1 MKKLNLDVIRID
13 GDTQPREELDQEMV
27 AEYAE
32 LMRDGVQFPPV
43 VTFFDGSNYWLVDGF
58 HRYFAHLKL
67 GKAGINADV
76 VAGTLRDAKLFSYK
90 ANKTHGLR
98 PTMEDK
104 RKGVLDML
112 GDAEWGKWSDRE
124 IARHCGVSHPY
135 VGKLRASLATP
146 KEEKR
151 KFTDGEGVTRER
163 KVKPKEVETLPEPQ
177 HDEKDEMV
185 DALIAENE
193 KLTEQLA
200 IASIDGTVEDKG
212 MAEKLIAE
220 LKEDLRLAK
229 IEIVAVTKSRDSF
242 QSENAQL
249 KRQVAMLQKKLKQYE

>member
-1 MKKLNLDVIRID
+1 MLNIKLLVID
-13 GDTQPREELDQEMV
+13 KGTQPRAQISQETV
-27 AEYAE
+27 DDYALAME
-32 LMRDGVQFPPV
+32 NGDKFPPV
-43 VTFFDGSNYWLVDGF
+43 TVFNDGVYYYLADGF

-90 ANKTHGLR
+90 ANRSHGLR
-98 PTMEDK
+98 PSMEDK
-104 RKGVLDML
+104 RKSVLDML
-112 GDAEWGKWSDRE
+112 NDAEWGKWSDRE
-124 IARHCGVSHPY
+124 IARHCGVSHPF
-135 VGKLRASLATP
+135 VGKLRASLTAP

-163 KVKPKEVETLPEPQ
+163 KVKPKVETLPEPQ
-177 HDEKDEMV
+177 HDKNAEMV
-185 DALIAENE
+185 DALIAEND

-200 IASIDGTVEDKG
+200 LASIDGTVEDRDR
-212 MAEKLIAE
+212 AEKLIAE

-229 IEIVAVTKSRDSF
+229 IEIVAVTKSRDQF

>member
-1 MKKLNLDVIRID
+1 MLNIKLIVID
-13 GDTQPREELDQEMV
+13 KGTQPRAEISQETV
-27 AEYAE
+27 DDYALAME
-32 LMRDGVQFPPV
+32 NGDKFPPV
-43 VTFFDGSNYWLVDGF
+43 TVFNDGVFHYLADGF

-112 GDAEWGKWSDRE
+112 NDAEWGKWSDRE

-146 KEEKR
+146 KEETR

-200 IASIDGTVEDKG
+200 IASIDGTVEDKS